1 VPHCFKKLSAIDPL
15 IVKTVCRLSPL
26 ALALVLCLAPAV
38 SGQSFTMPSVVYSG
52 VPFNVT
58 VTSSDSLSSRTLTWD
73 LNSCTCSVS
82 PASIVYA
89 GRSQTYQLTV
99 TGSPDNNVV
108 LQLVYGN
115 TLDHENFAISVATAQ
130 MFVVNAPASSPTG
143 TSFNVTITATDN
155 SGNIATGFNLT
166 VTVTSSDPLHL
177 ALGTVS
183 LTNGTASFS
192 TTLSTAGNQTITA
205 LREKTTGSAT
215 ILITALPVTRFRI
228 DTPSGITAGEG
239 FAVTITALDANG
251 NPVTGYSG
259 TVTLTSTDP
268 QAPALGTVTLTNGT
282 GTLSSAIV
290 KTAGTQTITGTA
302 PGGPTGTSGTIA
314 VTAGAATALVVSAP
328 ATVPAGTSFNVTVT
342 ARDAFGNT
350 ASYAPTVTL
359 SSTDPQASGMG
370 AKTLSGGSGSFATT
384 PQTAGTQRITATGSG
399 MPSISGFADVSV
411 LAASATRLAITAPS
425 TATAGTAF
433 TYAVTAKDQ
442 YNNLVPTYSGTIHFT
457 STDGQAALSG
467 DSTLSN
473 GAGTF
478 QATLKTAGSFTITAT
493 DTATSSISGV
503 SGGITV
509 VSGPLTQFV
518 FTPPTQN
525 QPAGSSFSIQV
536 TALGPNGSI
545 VTSYTG
551 SATLTS
557 SDPQAIL
564 PSPATLTFTN
574 GTASTSVTLKTA
586 GNQTLTVADG
596 AISNFSSI
604 VVQSAAATRID
615 IAGVPLTTTA
625 GQPFSFTATAKDA
638 SGNVATQYAGTL
650 TFSSGD
656 PLFASP
662 PDSPLPSGAGT
673 FQATLTTA
681 GSWTVTT
688 TDTGNASIRGTSG
701 AINVV
706 AGAFDHF
713 LIEPVP
719 TEVTA
724 GVPFN
729 FTVTAK
735 DAFNNT
741 ITNYS
746 GAVTVTG
753 SDPAAVLPS
762 GLTFINGAATGMATF
777 KTAGGNTLTATA
789 ASASVLQSVQILV
802 DSAPPNSIQ
811 IVSGDGQQKT
821 INTTFALLVVRI
833 VDAFQNPIRGW
844 QVTFTPP
851 NSGASAT
858 FSGGNTVLTGSD
870 GQTSIPATANQI
882 AGSYTVQVTASD
894 RPERLRSTP
903 SVSFS
908 LTNLPGPPATLE
920 TSGTQQ
926 TAQAGSQ
933 FTQPLLVTV
942 KDAGGN
948 PIAGAS
954 VTFTLPSS
962 SGASASLSP
971 PGPAY
976 MTNSSGQVSVI
987 ATANATTGSYSI
999 TASVTGGLFA
1009 SFQMTNLAVPPGSLT
1024 ITGGSPQSATVST
1037 AFSTPLQ
1044 VLIKDASGMP
1054 LNSVAVVFSA
1064 IVGTNGA
1071 SAGFSADAVHTDPSG
1086 VASITAHANSVAGS
1100 YQVQVVAATGGSG
1113 TFNLTNT
1120 PGAPGAIQVVS
1131 GTPQSTP
1138 INLDF
1143 SDSLRVRVVDQLGNG
1158 ISGAMVTYTAPESGA
1173 SASLSSSTATDE
1185 QGYTQVT
1192 ATANITAGTYFV
1204 SATAS
1209 GISTPAAFSLQNVL
1223 GPTPALVSSA
1233 GSPQSIVVGSVF
1245 PQLLQVAVRDSLN
1258 NPIPNVT
1265 VFFSS
1270 PATGAS
1276 ASLSALLAITDAQGQ
1291 TSVRATAN
1299 TAVGAYQV
1307 EASAP
1312 GISAGTTAFFSL
1324 TNTPGPV
1331 ASVTPDVGTSTQST
1345 RVTAPFPNPLRVTAA
1360 DSYGHPVPGVT
1371 LTFSVPGSGQSAQ
1384 LSNTTVVTDSSGAAS
1399 VTAVANSIAGSY
1411 AVAVSAT
1418 DGVSATFNLTNTAGP
1433 PATVESVSNNL
1444 QNVTVGSPFA
1454 PLVVV
1459 VRDANGNPLSGQTLT
1474 ISLPAAGAS
1483 ATAASATVTT
1493 DANGQGSFNL
1503 TANTMAGNYAV
1514 AVTGAGVASPA
1525 IFKLGNTAGVAAGI
1539 SLLGGGSQSAF
1550 TGYPFVFPLRV
1561 LVQDTYGN
1569 PVGGATVNYAAP
1581 STAVTAQLFAQSTVT
1596 DPYGQASA
1604 SAIAGPAAGTYVV
1617 VANIPGLA
1625 AGTASFNL
1633 TNVPFVV
1640 GNVVV
1645 VSGSGQSAPIGTS
1658 FIDPLIA
1665 AVLDPRGNPIPGVT
1679 VIFAV
1684 PPSGPS
1690 AKLSVV
1696 SGVTNDQGIVS
1707 ATALANATAGA
1718 YQVVATADGYSG
1730 SAVFSL
1736 QNTTPAPDEPTI
1748 TSIVNAASF
1757 IPGAS
1762 PGSLQTV
1769 FGANLATATATAGS
1783 GTLPLTLGGV
1793 TVTIA
1798 GRQVPLLYVSPT
1810 QINFQ
1815 VPPDTSLGRGEII
1828 VSQSATLLAKAALQ
1842 VNPSAPGIFRQI
1854 QGDPTRA
1861 AALNQ
1866 DYTPNNLSSPASAG
1880 TYVLMFLTGSG
1891 AISPAIAAGQPA
1903 PFTPLSNAQLTVNA
1917 TIGPRPVTIQF
1928 AGRAPGLL
1936 GDQVN
1941 LLIPADLPTGDYPV
1955 VIRVDG
1961 VLSNSVLISVSGAVG
1976 GTGMR

>member
-1 VPHCFKKLSAIDPL
+1 VPHYAKKLSAMGLL
-15 IVKTVCRLSPL
+15 IVKTVCRMSPL
-26 ALALVLCLAPAV
+26 SLVLALCLAPGA
-38 SGQSFTMPSVVYSG
+38 SGQSFTMPSVVNSG
-52 VPFNVT
+52 IPFNVT
-58 VTSSDSLSSRTLTWD
+58 VTSSSSLSSRTLNWD
-73 LNSCTCSVS
+73 LNSCTCAVS
-82 PASIVYA
+82 PSSIVYS
-89 GRSQTYQLTV
+89 GSSQTYQLTV

-115 TLDHENFAISVATAQ
+115 ILDHQNFSISVATAQ
-130 MFVVNAPASSPTG
+130 KLVVNAPASTPTG

-166 VTVTSSDPLHL
+166 ATVTSSDPLQPS
-177 ALGTVS
+177 LGTVS

-192 TTLSTAGNQTITA
+192 ATLYTAGNQTITA
-205 LREKTTGSAT
+205 SRERITGSAT
-215 ILITALPVTRFRI
+215 IQVTALPATRFRI
-228 DTPSGITAGEG
+228 DAPSGVTAGQG
-239 FAVTITALDANG
+239 FAVTVTALDTNG

-259 TVTLTSTDP
+259 TVKLTSTDP
-268 QAPALGTVTLTNGT
+268 QAPALGTVTLTNGA
-282 GTLSSAIV
+282 GTLSSAILT
-290 KTAGTQTITGTA
+290 TAGTQTITGIA
-302 PGGPTGTSGTIA
+302 PGGLTGTSGTIA
-314 VTAGAATALVVSAP
+314 TTAGAATTLAVSAP
-328 ATVPAGTSFNVTVT
+328 ATVAAGTSFNVTVA

-350 ASYAPTVTL
+350 TSYAPTVTL
-359 SSTDPQASGMG
+359 TSTDTQASGMG
-370 AKTLSGGSGSFATT
+370 AKTLAGGTGSFATT
-384 PQTAGTQRITATGSG
+384 HQIAGTQRITAAGSG
-399 MPSISGFADVSV
+399 TPSISGFADVTV
-411 LAASATRLAITAPS
+411 IAASATHLAVTAPY
-425 TATAGTAF
+425 TAIAGTAF
-433 TYAVTAKDQ
+433 TYTVTAKDQ
-442 YNNLVPTYSGTIHFT
+442 YNNLVPTYSGTVHFT
-457 STDGQAALSG
+457 STDGQAILSG
-467 DSTLSN
+467 DSTLAN

-478 QATLKTAGSFTITAT
+478 QATLKTAGTLTITAT
-493 DTATSSISGV
+493 DTVTASTSGV
-503 SGGITV
+503 SGGIAV

-536 TALGPNGSI
+536 TALGTNGNI

-551 SATLTS
+551 PATLTS

-574 GTASTSVTLKTA
+574 GTATTSVTLKTA

-596 AISNFSSI
+596 PISNSTSI
-604 VVQSAAATRID
+604 VVQAVAATHVD
-615 IAGVPLTTTA
+615 IAGVPAATA
-625 GQPFSFTATAKDA
+625 GQEFPFTVTAKDA

-656 PLFASP
+656 PLFVSP
-662 PDSPLPSGAGT
+662 PNSPLSTGAGT

-681 GSWTVTT
+681 GSWTITAS
-688 TDTGNASIRGTSG
+688 DTGNPSIRGSSG
-701 AINVV
+701 AINVLP
-706 AGAFDHF
+706 GAFDHF

-729 FTVTAK
+729 FTVKAK
-735 DAFNNT
+735 DEFNNT

-746 GAVTVTG
+746 GTVSVTG
-753 SDPAAVLPS
+753 SDPAAVLPG
-762 GLTFINGAATGMATF
+762 GLTFTNGVATGTATF
-777 KTAGGNTLTATA
+777 KTAGGNTLTATD
-789 ASASVLQSVQILV
+789 ASASVLQSAQILV

-811 IVSGDGQQKT
+811 IVSGDRQQKT
-821 INTTFALLVVRI
+821 INTTFAPLVVRI

-858 FSGGNTVLTGSD
+858 FSGGNTVLTGND
-870 GQTSIPATANQI
+870 GQTSILATANQI

-894 RPERLRSTP
+894 RPEPLRSTA
-903 SVSFS
+903 SLSFS
-908 LTNLPGPPATLE
+908 LTNLPGPPAALE
-920 TSGTQQ
+920 ISGTPQR
-926 TAQAGSQ
+926 TQAGSQ
-933 FTQPLLVTV
+933 FAQPLLVTV
-942 KDAGGN
+942 KDAGANLLGN
-948 PIAGAS
+948 VS
-954 VTFTLPSS
+954 VTFTVPSS
-962 SGASASLSP
+962 DASASLSS
-971 PGPAY
+971 GPH
-976 MTNSSGQVSVI
+976 TTDSSGQVSVT
-987 ATANATTGSYSI
+987 ATANATTGSYGI
-999 TASVTGGLFA
+999 TAAVTGGLSA

-1024 ITGGSPQSATVST
+1024 IAGGSPQSATVGT

-1044 VLIKDASGMP
+1044 VLIKDALGAP
-1054 LNSVAVVFSA
+1054 LSNVAVVFSVIA
-1064 IVGTNGA
+1064 GA
-1071 SAGFSADAVHTDPSG
+1071 SGATAGFSTDTVRTDASG
-1086 VASITAHANSVAGS
+1086 IASIMANANGVAGS

-1120 PGAPGAIQVVS
+1120 PGAPAAIQVVS

-1158 ISGAMVTYTAPESGA
+1158 ISGATVTYSAPASGP
-1173 SASLSSSTATDE
+1173 SASFSPSTAATDQ
-1185 QGYTQVT
+1185 QGFAQVT

-1209 GISTPAAFSLQNVL
+1209 GVSTSAAFSLQNVL

-1233 GSPQSIVVGSVF
+1233 GSPQSIVVGSEF
-1245 PQLLQVAVRDSLN
+1245 PQLLQVTIRDSLN

-1270 PATGAS
+1270 PAAGAS
-1276 ASLSALLAITDAQGQ
+1276 ATLSALLAITDAQGQ

-1299 TAVGAYQV
+1299 TAAGAYQV
-1307 EASAP
+1307 QASAP
-1312 GISAGTTAFFSL
+1312 RISAGTTAFFSL

-1331 ASVTPDVGTSTQST
+1331 ASVAPDTGTSAQST
-1345 RVTAPFPNPLRVTAA
+1345 RTTAPFPNPLRVTAT
-1360 DSYGHPVPGVT
+1360 DSYGNPVPGVT
-1371 LTFSVPGSGQSAQ
+1371 LTFSAPGSGQSAQ

-1418 DGVSATFNLTNTAGP
+1418 DGVSATFSVTNVPGP
-1433 PATVESVSNNL
+1433 PATVASVSNNL

-1474 ISLPAAGAS
+1474 ISLPAVGAS
-1483 ATAASATVTT
+1483 AMAASATVTT

-1525 IFKLGNTAGVAAGI
+1525 IFKLGNIAGAAAEI
-1539 SLLGGGSQSAF
+1539 SLIAGGSQSAF
-1550 TGYPFVFPLRV
+1550 IGYPFAFPLRV

-1581 STAVTAQLFAQSTVT
+1581 STGATAQLFAQSTVT
-1596 DPYGQASA
+1596 DPNGQASA
-1604 SAIAGPAAGTYVV
+1604 SAIAGPTAGIYVV
-1617 VANIPGLA
+1617 VANISGLA

-1633 TNVPFVV
+1633 TNVPFVL

-1679 VIFAV
+1679 VVFAV
-1684 PPSGPS
+1684 PQSGPS
-1690 AKLSVV
+1690 GKLSFVTA
-1696 SGVTNDQGIVS
+1696 VTNNQGSVS
-1707 ATALANATAGA
+1707 ATALANATPGA

-1736 QNTTPAPDEPTI
+1736 QNTAPAEGEPTI
-1748 TSIVNAASF
+1748 ATIVNAASF

-1762 PGSLQTV
+1762 PGSLQTM
-1769 FGANLATATATAGS
+1769 FGANLSTATATAAS

-1810 QINFQ
+1810 QVNFQ
-1815 VPPDTSLGRGEII
+1815 VPPDISLDRAEII
-1828 VSQSATLLAKAALQ
+1828 ASQSATLLAKTALQ
-1842 VNPSAPGIFRQI
+1842 VNSSAPGIFLQI

-1866 DYTPNNLSSPASAG
+1866 DLTPNTPSSPASAG
-1880 TYVLMFLTGSG
+1880 TYVLMFLTGVG
-1891 AISPAIAAGQPA
+1891 AISPAIGAGQPA

-1917 TIGPRPVTIQF
+1917 TIGPQPVTIQF

-1941 LLIPADLPTGDYPV
+1941 LLIPVDLPTGDYPV

-1961 VLSNSVLISVSGAVG
+1961 VLSNSALISVSGAVA
-1976 GTGMR
+1976 GTGRR